1 METDRPDL
9 WPEDVPMWLQ
19 PKPAQPAQP
28 APSDDK
34 EPVK

>member
-19 PKPAQPAQP
+19 PKPAQPA
-28 APSDDK
+28 PSDDK
-34 EPVK
+34 EPAK

>member
-19 PKPAQPAQP
+19 PKPAQPA
-28 APSDDK
+28 PSDDK
-34 EPVK
+34 